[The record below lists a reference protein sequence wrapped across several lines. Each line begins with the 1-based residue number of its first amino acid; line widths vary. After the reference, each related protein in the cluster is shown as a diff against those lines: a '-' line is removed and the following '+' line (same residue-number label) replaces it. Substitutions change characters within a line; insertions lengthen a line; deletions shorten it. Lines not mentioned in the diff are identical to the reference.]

1 MVGKHVKF
9 LVSNYIYSF
18 AAVLAICVCIV
29 LLVLCMFL
37 GVWSVM
43 EEQPSGYMSSCFRMI
58 LFKGIIRHFFL
69 LSLKSHIL
77 DL

>member
-29 LLVLCMFL
+29 LLVFCMFL
-37 GVWSVM
+37 GVWSLV
-43 EEQPSGYMSSCFRMI
+43 
-58 LFKGIIRHFFL
+58 
-69 LSLKSHIL
+69 SHGRVTKWIYVVVFQ
-77 DL
+77 DDPI